1 MTWVKILLG
10 VYVSKDHRV
19 LTGITTTGVPHL
31 GNLVGAILPAIN
43 ASKQKNTTSFL
54 FLADYHS
61 LIKNTDSGL
70 RHQSSFE
77 IAACWLACGL
87 NPDKVIFYRQSDIP
101 HIFELAWI
109 LSCLSAKGLLN
120 RAHAY
125 KAATSENEIKKTKD
139 IDKGINM
146 GLFNYPIL
154 MAADILMFKAD
165 SVPVGQDQKQHI
177 EMTRDIAM
185 KFNHLYGDIL
195 TIPEA
200 VIDENTGILPGIDGR
215 KMSKSYENT
224 IPMFSEEET
233 LKKVVMKIQTNSLEP
248 GERKDTSESNIF
260 NIYKA
265 ISSEEKIHD
274 LEKLY
279 EEGIAW
285 GEAKNILFEELNSF
299 LKPFKQE
306 YNKIIKDKSFVE
318 KTLMEGSE
326 KALSVSEPI
335 IKKVREAIGIKGFE

>member
-1 MTWVKILLG
+1 M
-10 VYVSKDHRV
+10 SKEHRI

-31 GNLVGAILPAIN
+31 GNLLGAVLPAIK
-43 ASKQKNTTSFL
+43 ASEEEDTTSFL

-61 LIKNTDSGL
+61 LIKSSDSEL
-70 RHQSSFE
+70 RHKSSFE

-87 NPDKVIFYRQSDIP
+87 DPNKVIFYRQSDIP

-109 LSCLSAKGLLN
+109 LSCLASKGLLN

-125 KAATSENEIKKTKD
+125 KAATTNNETNKMKD

-177 EMTRDIAM
+177 EMTRDIAL
-185 KFNHLYGDIL
+185 KFNHHYGDIL
-195 TIPEA
+195 TPPEA
-200 VIDENTGILPGIDGR
+200 VINEHTGVLPGIDGR
-215 KMSKSYENT
+215 KMSKSYNNA
-224 IPMFSEEET
+224 IPVFSAAEA
-233 LKKVVMKIQTNSLEP
+233 LQKVIMKIQTNSLEP
-248 GERKDTSESNIF
+248 GEPKDSSNCNIF

-265 ISSEEKIHD
+265 ISTKEKVND
-274 LEKLY
+274 LHKLY

-285 GEAKNILFEELNSF
+285 GEAKKVLFEELHSF
-299 LKPFKQE
+299 LRPFNDE

-318 KTLMEGSE
+318 KTLIEGSK
-326 KALSVSEPI
+326 KALSISGPI
-335 IKKVREAIGIKGFE
+335 IKEVRQAIGIKGF